1 MAGLNFDITANN
13 SDFLKKTEE
22 IKKGIREAARI
33 IEEEGKRLEGF
44 DSEVLKMCTN
54 LNKYFDS
61 LLDKI
66 EVMASML
73 QIGKVEL
80 SAPSVKSDGVSVQQ
94 LDELRSKNAEL
105 TAELEKQREEIRTQ
119 QEEWNKL
126 ATAIKSN
133 NVTAIEQY
141 KQATNSSSDSVK
153 KAKVELKD
161 LTKDLNENI
170 KYYDKLASQI
180 ASYKSILDRLY
191 TAKGKGLTRV
201 QIGDGATALISSEL
215 ERFKPQLDDV
225 IQKSKEIASQ
235 ISEQRKRQTELNT
248 VIEQGNAKHLRTRTL
263 IMDAREQLIQ
273 MRASGMQNTIQ
284 YQQAGEE
291 LGKMRLQMKLVN
303 AEMEFLANP
312 NKGLATLK
320 AGLSGAAT
328 SASLVVGVMGLFN
341 DKSEK
346 MAELQTK
353 IQSLMGIVVGLEG
366 TYGMLKK
373 SNTVMLAIENVRR
386 KAIIASMALENK
398 AKATN
403 IALTRSEVTA
413 QKAFNL
419 VAKANPYVLLFTA
432 IATVVGGVW
441 LLIDAN
447 KRARKELEE
456 FNKSVAE
463 TAVTPIAKV
472 EELSIKWNRLG
483 DNLVAKKKFIEDNK
497 KAFNELGLSIL
508 DVVDAEN
515 LLNNNKCAFISAMIE
530 RAKAAQYIKQQE
542 ENIRALVE
550 AERNIE
556 ATKKLKFEDFSSG
569 GIYISAEERKNSAIA
584 AAQYKYDEIA
594 KKIKEG
600 YALAA
605 KSEEEGSKI
614 LDNARIKSTKNA
626 ENLVDDYTYKMMTG
640 LDRGKNNF
648 DSFAKNISKGYESL
662 LDKMKDNT
670 TTFSQ
675 KISALFSSFFS
686 PDKIIEEGRLTI
698 GERITQ
704 LKSDYVNAQNQL
716 KVLRKYNSK
725 ATQKEIN
732 DAETEVNKIAGIYK
746 KITGKEINN
755 PKEHNSIVDQQKK
768 ISELLDKQ
776 KLERKR
782 RDEDLENQNI
792 QSYIDTIAEGADKI
806 RRQRDL
812 DNKKE
817 IQDLE
822 RQREDY
828 IRTEIELQQKAFDEQ
843 ENLRAKQRKDYE
855 KQTFD
860 ATAVKVDTSAFDS
873 IIGNEQKRQAIDW
886 YKPLLKQYQS
896 YADQRLAIEKQFN
909 DDITLLR
916 KAREKAEKAGDTNEV
931 SKIDRSIA
939 KAISDKG
946 KELMQHDFDILKKSP
961 EYVRAFED
969 LKNTS
974 SETLKSL
981 LDQLEKVKR
990 AAATV
995 LNPEELREYTSTIQQ
1010 IIDELDNRNPFQA
1023 LADNLKTLQQAEK
1036 ELVEAKKTLDKVN
1049 SGEKVASGTT
1059 LNKKTGKI
1067 DTTYLS
1073 AAEALKRYNAAKDKS
1088 QKANN
1093 NFVKAE
1099 KTAKEKVD
1107 ELANAVKGIGNSI
1120 SGTSG
1125 EIISLIGDVA
1135 LFTTGTI
1142 DGITKVAKTGAD
1154 AMSAVEKASV
1164 ILGIISAGIQLMQ
1177 QLNSIL
1183 PTADNQYEKFAE
1195 KVAEINKLTDAV
1207 NEYRIAALEAQQAE
1221 ANWFSE
1227 DNLNNLRDYKE
1238 LHDEVAEAYKNK
1250 AEESQAT
1257 YQNKSGGGWFTNSW
1271 NWFLDNTY
1279 GKIWGVDFARKY
1291 KEGQT
1296 AAVDNLRIETRSR
1309 KKGFLGSGIGG
1320 RSQETEDLVSWAR
1333 SNGFGELFDNEGL
1346 INKEAANAILNQY
1359 GDKLVGQTKETLE
1372 SLVELREKYDE
1383 YLEQLHEYVSSLYE
1397 PLVDNFVDSIWDW
1410 LDSGKDALASFKEYA
1425 SDTFRDIANDM
1436 LKSIVLSKIFGEGE
1450 NSYQSKI
1457 NKAYD
1462 DYAKGLIDEVELN
1475 RQVSK
1480 LTADLMKNAEEQ
1492 LPAIQGMAENISN
1505 TIKDTAGIDITQS
1518 ESASQSSSQ
1527 KGFAAMSQ
1535 DTGEEL
1541 NGRFTALQISNEE
1554 IKNSMLSMLVSMNLI
1569 SVTVGNNS
1577 ITLTEIRN
1585 LAISSN
1591 SYLEDIAGYQKRI
1604 INEFGNKLDSINS
1617 GIKQFNSK

>member
-1 MAGLNFDITANN
+1 MAGLKFTLEADV
-13 SDFLKKTEE
+13 KKLQELRKE
-22 IKKGIREAARI
+22 IEKVTVA
-33 IEEEGKRLEGF
+33 
-44 DSEVLKMCTN
+44 
-54 LNKYFDS
+54 
-61 LLDKI
+61 
-66 EVMASML
+66 
-73 QIGKVEL
+73 IGKLPSDSPQIRKLEAQLSKLRKEYDGIETLLSKVQLMGKEL
-80 SAPSVKSDGVSVQQ
+80 AKSEDLINHTRKQT
-94 LDELRSKNAEL
+94 DETKKATEFFVAEAGSL
-105 TAELEKQREEIRTQ
+105 KLLEKQAKSLTKEWLAMSVVRRESEAGRNKMNEIAKISAQIDIEKNNLRSLQKEYINAQKIQELQEGSIKSLRAELSNLNAVYDSLSRSQRKGVYGKELLNGIQAVNNELIEAERASGRFQRTVGQ
-119 QEEWNKL
+119 YERAWDGLGYQIQTISREIPNFFINFQTGIVSLTNNIPYL
-126 ATAIKSN
+126 ADEIQKARIEYQRLKAEGQTAIPVWKQITKS
-133 NVTAIEQY
+133 VMSPQ
-141 KQATNSSSDSVK
+141 
-153 KAKVELKD
+153 
-161 LTKDLNENI
+161 
-170 KYYDKLASQI
+170 
-180 ASYKSILDRLY
+180 
-191 TAKGKGLTRV
+191 
-201 QIGDGATALISSEL
+201 TALIAAISLFTLYRQEISEWVKSL
-215 ERFKPQLDDV
+215 SKAKNATDELLSAESEMAVARKNARDSIAKEQAQLDILYNKLKNVALSTTERNTAVHEWVKNYKTHSDILDGEKV
-225 IQKSKEIASQ
+225 SIDKLQQSYAALSKEIYNRAVAEKYADRIAELSVQRDNELIKAQVQYATYLESVNKYNKSQ
-235 ISEQRKRQTELNT
+235 EDYNKKEIEGFGTATEKISAKSRIEDAKR
-248 VIEQGNAKHLRTRTL
+248 
-263 IMDAREQLIQ
+263 
-273 MRASGMQNTIQ
+273 
-284 YQQAGEE
+284 
-291 LGKMRLQMKLVN
+291 
-303 AEMEFLANP
+303 EME
-312 NKGLATLK
+312 
-320 AGLSGAAT
+320 
-328 SASLVVGVMGLFN
+328 
-341 DKSEK
+341 
-346 MAELQTK
+346 AEHERWKDLRKNVALYDESITT
-353 IQSLMGIVVGLEG
+353 I
-366 TYGMLKK
+366 
-373 SNTVMLAIENVRR
+373 SNH
-386 KAIIASMALENK
+386 
-398 AKATN
+398 
-403 IALTRSEVTA
+403 
-413 QKAFNL
+413 
-419 VAKANPYVLLFTA
+419 
-432 IATVVGGVW
+432 
-441 LLIDAN
+441 
-447 KRARKELEE
+447 
-456 FNKSVAE
+456 
-463 TAVTPIAKV
+463 
-472 EELSIKWNRLG
+472 IK
-483 DNLVAKKKFIEDNK
+483 
-497 KAFNELGLSIL
+497 
-508 DVVDAEN
+508 AEN
-515 LLNNNKCAFISAMIE
+515 LFPQPK
-530 RAKAAQYIKQQE
+530 KGTYDYWQQQ
-542 ENIRALVE
+542 V
-550 AERNIE
+550 
-556 ATKKLKFEDFSSG
+556 
-569 GIYISAEERKNSAIA
+569 
-584 AAQYKYDEIA
+584 EIA
-594 KKIKEG
+594 
-600 YALAA
+600 
-605 KSEEEGSKI
+605 
-614 LDNARIKSTKNA
+614 DNALKQIQ
-626 ENLVDDYTYKMMTG
+626 
-640 LDRGKNNF
+640 
-648 DSFAKNISKGYESL
+648 DSY
-662 LDKMKDNT
+662 
-670 TTFSQ
+670 
-675 KISALFSSFFS
+675 
-686 PDKIIEEGRLTI
+686 
-698 GERITQ
+698 
-704 LKSDYVNAQNQL
+704 L
-716 KVLRKYNSK
+716 KVLKSGSTQGVPEEVAKQYN
-725 ATQKEIN
+725 AL
-732 DAETEVNKIAGIYK
+732 
-746 KITGKEINN
+746 ITGKEINN

>member
-1 MAGLNFDITANN
+1 M
-13 SDFLKKTEE
+13 
-22 IKKGIREAARI
+22 
-33 IEEEGKRLEGF
+33 
-44 DSEVLKMCTN
+44 
-54 LNKYFDS
+54 
-61 LLDKI
+61 
-66 EVMASML
+66 
-73 QIGKVEL
+73 
-80 SAPSVKSDGVSVQQ
+80 
-94 LDELRSKNAEL
+94 
-105 TAELEKQREEIRTQ
+105 
-119 QEEWNKL
+119 
-126 ATAIKSN
+126 
-133 NVTAIEQY
+133 
-141 KQATNSSSDSVK
+141 
-153 KAKVELKD
+153 
-161 LTKDLNENI
+161 
-170 KYYDKLASQI
+170 
-180 ASYKSILDRLY
+180 
-191 TAKGKGLTRV
+191 
-201 QIGDGATALISSEL
+201 
-215 ERFKPQLDDV
+215 
-225 IQKSKEIASQ
+225 
-235 ISEQRKRQTELNT
+235 
-248 VIEQGNAKHLRTRTL
+248 
-263 IMDAREQLIQ
+263 
-273 MRASGMQNTIQ
+273 
-284 YQQAGEE
+284 
-291 LGKMRLQMKLVN
+291 
-303 AEMEFLANP
+303 
-312 NKGLATLK
+312 
-320 AGLSGAAT
+320 
-328 SASLVVGVMGLFN
+328 
-341 DKSEK
+341 
-346 MAELQTK
+346 
-353 IQSLMGIVVGLEG
+353 
-366 TYGMLKK
+366 
-373 SNTVMLAIENVRR
+373 
-386 KAIIASMALENK
+386 
-398 AKATN
+398 
-403 IALTRSEVTA
+403 
-413 QKAFNL
+413 
-419 VAKANPYVLLFTA
+419 
-432 IATVVGGVW
+432 
-441 LLIDAN
+441 
-447 KRARKELEE
+447 
-456 FNKSVAE
+456 
-463 TAVTPIAKV
+463 
-472 EELSIKWNRLG
+472 
-483 DNLVAKKKFIEDNK
+483 
-497 KAFNELGLSIL
+497 
-508 DVVDAEN
+508 
-515 LLNNNKCAFISAMIE
+515 
-530 RAKAAQYIKQQE
+530 
-542 ENIRALVE
+542 
-550 AERNIE
+550 
-556 ATKKLKFEDFSSG
+556 
-569 GIYISAEERKNSAIA
+569 
-584 AAQYKYDEIA
+584 
-594 KKIKEG
+594 
-600 YALAA
+600 
-605 KSEEEGSKI
+605 
-614 LDNARIKSTKNA
+614 
-626 ENLVDDYTYKMMTG
+626 
-640 LDRGKNNF
+640 
-648 DSFAKNISKGYESL
+648 
-662 LDKMKDNT
+662 
-670 TTFSQ
+670 
-675 KISALFSSFFS
+675 
-686 PDKIIEEGRLTI
+686 
-698 GERITQ
+698 
-704 LKSDYVNAQNQL
+704 
-716 KVLRKYNSK
+716 
-725 ATQKEIN
+725 
-732 DAETEVNKIAGIYK
+732 
-746 KITGKEINN
+746 
-755 PKEHNSIVDQQKK
+755 
-768 ISELLDKQ
+768 
-776 KLERKR
+776 
-782 RDEDLENQNI
+782 
-792 QSYIDTIAEGADKI
+792 
-806 RRQRDL
+806 
-812 DNKKE
+812 
-817 IQDLE
+817 
-822 RQREDY
+822 
-828 IRTEIELQQKAFDEQ
+828 
-843 ENLRAKQRKDYE
+843 
-855 KQTFD
+855 
-860 ATAVKVDTSAFDS
+860 
-873 IIGNEQKRQAIDW
+873 
-886 YKPLLKQYQS
+886 
-896 YADQRLAIEKQFN
+896 
-909 DDITLLR
+909 
-916 KAREKAEKAGDTNEV
+916 
-931 SKIDRSIA
+931 
-939 KAISDKG
+939 
-946 KELMQHDFDILKKSP
+946 
-961 EYVRAFED
+961 
-969 LKNTS
+969 
-974 SETLKSL
+974 
-981 LDQLEKVKR
+981 
-990 AAATV
+990 
-995 LNPEELREYTSTIQQ
+995 
-1010 IIDELDNRNPFQA
+1010 DNRNPFQA

-1059 LNKKTGKI
+1059 LNIKTGKI

>member
-1 MAGLNFDITANN
+1 M
-13 SDFLKKTEE
+13 
-22 IKKGIREAARI
+22 
-33 IEEEGKRLEGF
+33 
-44 DSEVLKMCTN
+44 
-54 LNKYFDS
+54 
-61 LLDKI
+61 
-66 EVMASML
+66 
-73 QIGKVEL
+73 
-80 SAPSVKSDGVSVQQ
+80 
-94 LDELRSKNAEL
+94 
-105 TAELEKQREEIRTQ
+105 KQ
-119 QEEWNKL
+119 
-126 ATAIKSN
+126 
-133 NVTAIEQY
+133 
-141 KQATNSSSDSVK
+141 
-153 KAKVELKD
+153 
-161 LTKDLNENI
+161 
-170 KYYDKLASQI
+170 
-180 ASYKSILDRLY
+180 
-191 TAKGKGLTRV
+191 
-201 QIGDGATALISSEL
+201 
-215 ERFKPQLDDV
+215 
-225 IQKSKEIASQ
+225 
-235 ISEQRKRQTELNT
+235 
-248 VIEQGNAKHLRTRTL
+248 
-263 IMDAREQLIQ
+263 
-273 MRASGMQNTIQ
+273 
-284 YQQAGEE
+284 
-291 LGKMRLQMKLVN
+291 
-303 AEMEFLANP
+303 
-312 NKGLATLK
+312 
-320 AGLSGAAT
+320 
-328 SASLVVGVMGLFN
+328 
-341 DKSEK
+341 
-346 MAELQTK
+346 
-353 IQSLMGIVVGLEG
+353 
-366 TYGMLKK
+366 
-373 SNTVMLAIENVRR
+373 
-386 KAIIASMALENK
+386 
-398 AKATN
+398 
-403 IALTRSEVTA
+403 
-413 QKAFNL
+413 
-419 VAKANPYVLLFTA
+419 
-432 IATVVGGVW
+432 
-441 LLIDAN
+441 
-447 KRARKELEE
+447 
-456 FNKSVAE
+456 
-463 TAVTPIAKV
+463 
-472 EELSIKWNRLG
+472 
-483 DNLVAKKKFIEDNK
+483 
-497 KAFNELGLSIL
+497 
-508 DVVDAEN
+508 
-515 LLNNNKCAFISAMIE
+515 
-530 RAKAAQYIKQQE
+530 
-542 ENIRALVE
+542 
-550 AERNIE
+550 
-556 ATKKLKFEDFSSG
+556 
-569 GIYISAEERKNSAIA
+569 
-584 AAQYKYDEIA
+584 
-594 KKIKEG
+594 
-600 YALAA
+600 
-605 KSEEEGSKI
+605 
-614 LDNARIKSTKNA
+614 
-626 ENLVDDYTYKMMTG
+626 
-640 LDRGKNNF
+640 
-648 DSFAKNISKGYESL
+648 
-662 LDKMKDNT
+662 
-670 TTFSQ
+670 
-675 KISALFSSFFS
+675 
-686 PDKIIEEGRLTI
+686 
-698 GERITQ
+698 
-704 LKSDYVNAQNQL
+704 
-716 KVLRKYNSK
+716 
-725 ATQKEIN
+725 
-732 DAETEVNKIAGIYK
+732 
-746 KITGKEINN
+746 
-755 PKEHNSIVDQQKK
+755 
-768 ISELLDKQ
+768 
-776 KLERKR
+776 
-782 RDEDLENQNI
+782 
-792 QSYIDTIAEGADKI
+792 
-806 RRQRDL
+806 
-812 DNKKE
+812 
-817 IQDLE
+817 
-822 RQREDY
+822 
-828 IRTEIELQQKAFDEQ
+828 
-843 ENLRAKQRKDYE
+843 
-855 KQTFD
+855 
-860 ATAVKVDTSAFDS
+860 
-873 IIGNEQKRQAIDW
+873 
-886 YKPLLKQYQS
+886 
-896 YADQRLAIEKQFN
+896 
-909 DDITLLR
+909 
-916 KAREKAEKAGDTNEV
+916 
-931 SKIDRSIA
+931 
-939 KAISDKG
+939 
-946 KELMQHDFDILKKSP
+946 
-961 EYVRAFED
+961 
-969 LKNTS
+969 
-974 SETLKSL
+974 
-981 LDQLEKVKR
+981 
-990 AAATV
+990 
-995 LNPEELREYTSTIQQ
+995 
-1010 IIDELDNRNPFQA
+1010 
-1023 LADNLKTLQQAEK
+1023 
-1036 ELVEAKKTLDKVN
+1036 KKTLDKVN

>member
-1 MAGLNFDITANN
+1 M
-13 SDFLKKTEE
+13 
-22 IKKGIREAARI
+22 
-33 IEEEGKRLEGF
+33 
-44 DSEVLKMCTN
+44 
-54 LNKYFDS
+54 
-61 LLDKI
+61 
-66 EVMASML
+66 
-73 QIGKVEL
+73 
-80 SAPSVKSDGVSVQQ
+80 
-94 LDELRSKNAEL
+94 
-105 TAELEKQREEIRTQ
+105 
-119 QEEWNKL
+119 
-126 ATAIKSN
+126 
-133 NVTAIEQY
+133 
-141 KQATNSSSDSVK
+141 
-153 KAKVELKD
+153 
-161 LTKDLNENI
+161 
-170 KYYDKLASQI
+170 
-180 ASYKSILDRLY
+180 
-191 TAKGKGLTRV
+191 
-201 QIGDGATALISSEL
+201 
-215 ERFKPQLDDV
+215 
-225 IQKSKEIASQ
+225 
-235 ISEQRKRQTELNT
+235 
-248 VIEQGNAKHLRTRTL
+248 
-263 IMDAREQLIQ
+263 
-273 MRASGMQNTIQ
+273 
-284 YQQAGEE
+284 
-291 LGKMRLQMKLVN
+291 
-303 AEMEFLANP
+303 
-312 NKGLATLK
+312 
-320 AGLSGAAT
+320 
-328 SASLVVGVMGLFN
+328 
-341 DKSEK
+341 
-346 MAELQTK
+346 
-353 IQSLMGIVVGLEG
+353 
-366 TYGMLKK
+366 
-373 SNTVMLAIENVRR
+373 
-386 KAIIASMALENK
+386 
-398 AKATN
+398 
-403 IALTRSEVTA
+403 
-413 QKAFNL
+413 
-419 VAKANPYVLLFTA
+419 
-432 IATVVGGVW
+432 
-441 LLIDAN
+441 
-447 KRARKELEE
+447 
-456 FNKSVAE
+456 
-463 TAVTPIAKV
+463 
-472 EELSIKWNRLG
+472 
-483 DNLVAKKKFIEDNK
+483 
-497 KAFNELGLSIL
+497 
-508 DVVDAEN
+508 
-515 LLNNNKCAFISAMIE
+515 
-530 RAKAAQYIKQQE
+530 
-542 ENIRALVE
+542 
-550 AERNIE
+550 
-556 ATKKLKFEDFSSG
+556 
-569 GIYISAEERKNSAIA
+569 
-584 AAQYKYDEIA
+584 
-594 KKIKEG
+594 
-600 YALAA
+600 
-605 KSEEEGSKI
+605 
-614 LDNARIKSTKNA
+614 
-626 ENLVDDYTYKMMTG
+626 
-640 LDRGKNNF
+640 
-648 DSFAKNISKGYESL
+648 
-662 LDKMKDNT
+662 
-670 TTFSQ
+670 
-675 KISALFSSFFS
+675 
-686 PDKIIEEGRLTI
+686 
-698 GERITQ
+698 
-704 LKSDYVNAQNQL
+704 
-716 KVLRKYNSK
+716 
-725 ATQKEIN
+725 
-732 DAETEVNKIAGIYK
+732 
-746 KITGKEINN
+746 
-755 PKEHNSIVDQQKK
+755 
-768 ISELLDKQ
+768 
-776 KLERKR
+776 
-782 RDEDLENQNI
+782 
-792 QSYIDTIAEGADKI
+792 
-806 RRQRDL
+806 
-812 DNKKE
+812 
-817 IQDLE
+817 
-822 RQREDY
+822 
-828 IRTEIELQQKAFDEQ
+828 
-843 ENLRAKQRKDYE
+843 
-855 KQTFD
+855 
-860 ATAVKVDTSAFDS
+860 
-873 IIGNEQKRQAIDW
+873 
-886 YKPLLKQYQS
+886 
-896 YADQRLAIEKQFN
+896 
-909 DDITLLR
+909 
-916 KAREKAEKAGDTNEV
+916 
-931 SKIDRSIA
+931 
-939 KAISDKG
+939 
-946 KELMQHDFDILKKSP
+946 
-961 EYVRAFED
+961 
-969 LKNTS
+969 
-974 SETLKSL
+974 
-981 LDQLEKVKR
+981 
-990 AAATV
+990 
-995 LNPEELREYTSTIQQ
+995 
-1010 IIDELDNRNPFQA
+1010 
-1023 LADNLKTLQQAEK
+1023 QQAEK

-1617 GIKQFNSK
+1617 GIKQFNNK